1 MGLVF
6 FLGFGGRSHWS
17 TLQSGP
23 LARAGRPEKGRK
35 LGKELEPVVHFREW
49 TTSWGAKAGKGPVS
63 GGVAETPAP
72 SRKFD
77 KLGAPFLY

>member
-6 FLGFGGRSHWS
+6 FLGFGGRSQWS

-35 LGKELEPVVHFREW
+35 LGKELEPVVHFKEW
-49 TTSWGAKAGKGPVS
+49 TTSWGEKPGKGPETGENGGAS
-63 GGVAETPAP
+63 GPLWRV
-72 SRKFD
+72 D
-77 KLGAPFLY
+77 H